1 MVLTKK
7 LKNYTTSI
15 NENKTIGE
23 IEKSLAVMG
32 AKQILKDYDAGGH
45 VVAISFLISYNG
57 KNIPIRLPINLLKI
71 QSIFNELVEEKELPR
86 KYLNNTE
93 QARRTGWRIIKDW
106 LEAQLTIIKIR
117 QAELTEVFLP
127 YVVVKGEKTLYEV
140 MKEKGLMLEDKSKN
154 SNNFKVIDND

>member
-15 NENKTIGE
+15 NENKTIAE
-23 IEKSLAVMG
+23 IERSLAMAG
-32 AKQILKDYDAGGH
+32 AKKILKEYDKGGY
-45 VVAISFLISYNG
+45 VTALSFIITYEN
-57 KNIPIRLPINLLKI
+57 KDIPIRLPINLLKI
-71 QSIFNELVEEKELPR
+71 QSIFNELVKEKELPK
-86 KYLNNTE
+86 KYSNNTE

-127 YVVVKGEKTLYEV
+127 YIIVRGEKTVYGII
-140 MKEKGLMLEDKSKN
+140 KEKGFMIEDKRGN
-154 SNNFKVIDND
+154 